1 MDDSILFYGKTN
13 SKRSIWILI
22 MAKLKTYDVTI
33 FNMNLGLGKD
43 RQPKETEVVRVKG
56 KNQDEAERFAIS
68 GGLSGWGVW
77 DSVEVK
83 D

>member
-1 MDDSILFYGKTN
+1 
-13 SKRSIWILI
+13 
-22 MAKLKTYDVTI
+22 MAKYKKYDVTI
-33 FNMNLGLGKD
+33 FNMNWGLGKD
-43 RQPKETEVVRVKG
+43 GQPKETEVVTVKA

-68 GGLSGWGVW
+68 GGLVNLQSGWGVW

>member
-1 MDDSILFYGKTN
+1 MKNKFKY
-13 SKRSIWILI
+13 
-22 MAKLKTYDVTI
+22 YDVTI
-33 FNMNLGLGKD
+33 FNMNWGIDDKG
-43 RQPKETEVVRVKG
+43 QPKETEVVRVSA

-68 GGLSGWGVW
+68 GGLVNLQSGWGVW